1 MPGKLR
7 RLSGKQV
14 ISILEQLGFS
24 EVSQRGSHVKL
35 SRHSG
40 GFRQI
45 LVIPLH
51 KEIDRGTLKA
61 IIRQTSRYMPEDEL
75 ISYFY
80 AD

>member
-14 ISILEQLGFS
+14 ISILEQFGFS

-35 SRHSG
+35 AREVG
-40 GFRQI
+40 GARQV

-51 KEIDRGTLKA
+51 KELDRGTLKA
-61 IIRQTSRYMPEDEL
+61 IIRQAGRYFPEDEL
-75 ISYFY
+75 SSIFY
-80 AD
+80 TH